1 MTPKFFSRSAATTEE
16 ERVMVHEFAV
26 VDANRP
32 AVLAMSWE
40 AAVRLL
46 RKAAE
51 EGVDSTEEEATPRAT
66 ANALVRPVVLVR

>member
-1 MTPKFFSRSAATTEE
+1 
-16 ERVMVHEFAV
+16 MVHEFAV

-32 AVLAMSWE
+32 AVLVMSWE

-51 EGVDSTEEEATPRAT
+51 EGVDSTEEEEATPRAT